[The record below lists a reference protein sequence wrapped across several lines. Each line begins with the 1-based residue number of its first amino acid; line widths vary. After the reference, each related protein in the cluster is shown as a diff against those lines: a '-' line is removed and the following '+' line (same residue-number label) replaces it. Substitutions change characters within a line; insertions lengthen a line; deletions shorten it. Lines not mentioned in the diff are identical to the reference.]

1 MEFDEVFEELLPAR
15 TAAFELDRLELG
27 ARPAE
32 HLFYRD
38 QDS

>member
-1 MEFDEVFEELLPAR
+1 MEFDEVFGELCPAR

-32 HLFYRD
+32 HLFHRD
-38 QDS
+38 DT

>member
-1 MEFDEVFEELLPAR
+1 VEFDVIFNELLPAR
-15 TAAFELDRLELG
+15 DAAFELDRIELG

-38 QDS
+38 DA

>member
-1 MEFDEVFEELLPAR
+1 MEFDEVFAELLPAR
-15 TAAFELDRLELG
+15 DAAFELDRIELG

-38 QDS
+38 DS